1 MRRVELE
8 GLVEIVVGFRL
19 GLLNVEEGEL
29 VLGHGAVA
37 GRGHGRRLGRWG
49 KDRSKDR

>member
-1 MRRVELE
+1 MRVELE
-8 GLVEIVVGFRL
+8 GFVEIVVGF
-19 GLLNVEEGEL
+19 LLWLLDVGEGEL

-37 GRGHGRRLGRWG
+37 GWGHGRRLGRWG